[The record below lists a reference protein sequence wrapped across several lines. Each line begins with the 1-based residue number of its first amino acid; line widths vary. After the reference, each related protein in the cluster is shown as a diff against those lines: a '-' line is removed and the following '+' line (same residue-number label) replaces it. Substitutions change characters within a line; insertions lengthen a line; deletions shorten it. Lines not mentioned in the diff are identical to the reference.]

1 MNFFTD
7 SEKQIL
13 INSKNI
19 IVAYSG
25 GADSTL
31 ALLSV
36 TENAKLKPKVSAL
49 HINHNKSSL
58 SDSWEK
64 HCKDFC
70 KKLDIKFLSKE
81 VEVKEQGQGFEAAAR
96 NERRVIFESFSKGST
111 IILGHHADDQIETIL
126 FRIFR
131 GTAIKGLSGMSR
143 VTKYK
148 NVVLVRPLLHLSK
161 NEILQA
167 LNKEKVNFIFDQS
180 NEDDKYSR
188 NYIRNQIIPLVRER
202 WGSID
207 KNVNRMTRIVSDQ
220 NLLYEQLLRD
230 KMLVVM
236 DDQNLSI
243 EKLKKYSSFLRS
255 EIIRL
260 WLSDMSFA
268 VPNERQ
274 MKEIEKSFFESRQ
287 DSNPVIKFNRDD
299 KQNSAVIL
307 SKVNNFLIAEKSNE

>member
-1 MNFFTD
+1 MCIRD
-7 SEKQIL
+7 
-13 INSKNI
+13 
-19 IVAYSG
+19 
-25 GADSTL
+25 
-31 ALLSV
+31 
-36 TENAKLKPKVSAL
+36 
-49 HINHNKSSL
+49 
-58 SDSWEK
+58 
-64 HCKDFC
+64 
-70 KKLDIKFLSKE
+70 
-81 VEVKEQGQGFEAAAR
+81 R
-96 NERRVIFESFSKGST
+96 
-111 IILGHHADDQIETIL
+111 
-126 FRIFR
+126 
-131 GTAIKGLSGMSR
+131 
-143 VTKYK
+143 YK

-161 NEILQA
+161 KEILQA

-220 NLLYEQLLRD
+220 NFLYEQLLRD
-230 KMLVVM
+230 KMLVVI

-299 KQNSAVIL
+299 EQNSAVIL